1 MRCFTISSLVPSSR
15 FSFLSHLFIF
25 LIRRLIWHNSKV
37 WDWPCL
43 CVLAFLL
50 PWLWK
55 RVQVALLPVVLT
67 WKQQDIKHNFEKRGF
82 KIKPYKPENSI
93 KVSLGSEG
101 RDSMKLYLSPQLNIL
116 IGNHRYSNKGEILFC
131 ETWSQTLPIS
141 VQCVPPCRESCV
153 TQSKPDLTKSWQI
166 PPLLFLLPLLLSF
179 LCVIHESQQRCTSLH
194 CMKTW
199 PLRHN
204 GEANKGQCCPETFAS
219 RGKLQLPPKPRARH
233 ASREAE

>member
-1 MRCFTISSLVPSSR
+1 MRCFTISRLVPSSR

-43 CVLAFLL
+43 CVSAFLL

-82 KIKPYKPENSI
+82 KIKPYKSENST

-101 RDSMKLYLSPQLNIL
+101 RDSMKLYLSPQVNIL

-141 VQCVPPCRESCV
+141 VQCPSLQRKLCNTVQARFDKIMAYPSPVISPTTSPQLLKCYPWESARV
-153 TQSKPDLTKSWQI
+153 HQFALYEN
-166 PPLLFLLPLLLSF
+166 LAL
-179 LCVIHESQQRCTSLH
+179 
-194 CMKTW
+194 
-199 PLRHN
+199 
-204 GEANKGQCCPETFAS
+204 EA
-219 RGKLQLPPKPRARH
+219 
-233 ASREAE
+233 